1 MVSDELVK
9 KLKAGASRLLE
20 EGLIAVVLGAPSLHI
35 AGGWPLPG
43 EQDPMEMGKAYVFID
58 DEQMWSV
65 RVSGPGQMS
74 TVVSVSE
81 DPDIGVEALIAY
93 SRLERRSDPSRR
105 RMQKMIWD
113 IQRAGFWCVVGG
125 DGLIEVSTVEAEP
138 MKYPDDFMA
147 LAYRREKKFPMA
159 TIDFADDQWTID
171 VAFDHDQQNSRR
183 LECSSVE
190 DVAPRVVA
198 ALTAG
203 RA

>member
-20 EGLIAVVLGAPSLHI
+20 EGLKAVVLGAPSLHI
-35 AGGWPLPG
+35 AGSLPLPAG
-43 EQDPMEMGKAYVFID
+43 LGKPYVFID
-58 DEQMWSV
+58 DDQMWSV
-65 RVSGPGQMS
+65 LVSGPRQMS

-81 DPDIGVEALIAY
+81 DPDIGVDALIAF

-113 IQRAGFWCVVGG
+113 IQRAGFWCVVRG
-125 DGLIEVSTVEAEP
+125 DGLIEVSTVEVEP
-138 MKYPDDFMA
+138 MEYPDDFMVV
-147 LAYRREKKFPMA
+147 AYRREKKFPMA
-159 TIDFADDQWTID
+159 TIDFADGHWAVVVEFDQ
-171 VAFDHDQQNSRR
+171 DQQNSRR

-203 RA
+203 RGWRKDE